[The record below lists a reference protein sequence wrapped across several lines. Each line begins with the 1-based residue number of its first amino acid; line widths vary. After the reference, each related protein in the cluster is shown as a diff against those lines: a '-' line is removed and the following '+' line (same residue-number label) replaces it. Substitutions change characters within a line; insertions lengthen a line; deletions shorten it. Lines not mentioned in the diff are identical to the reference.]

1 MMGVPTEPMAKRGA
15 VVPLSDGSELPLLP
29 AARQAGHQR
38 IALTVA
44 AAAAVLVSFSG
55 AAVSVGGHMERVCAT
70 QPNPATC
77 VRQHTP
83 WPTHITLPEVRN
95 RMSAFEWDSLRWI
108 CRHEQPGPGWNGCWW
123 RAPYTAFV
131 GGLGM
136 ANSTYGIGAAVTGYP
151 YPPMAS
157 AAEQMAVGVIVM
169 RKFGPSAWTSWGS
182 R

>member
-1 MMGVPTEPMAKRGA
+1 MGVPTEPMAKRGA
-15 VVPLSDGSELPLLP
+15 GFFLVLSGLGLPLLS

-44 AAAAVLVSFSG
+44 AAAALLFGTG
-55 AAVSVGGHMERVCAT
+55 AAASGGGHMRQVCAK
-70 QPNPATC
+70 QPDPVKC
-77 VRQHTP
+77 VRQHTA
-83 WPTHITLPEVRN
+83 WPVHPSLPEVRN
-95 RMSAFEWDSLRWI
+95 RMSAVEWDSLRWI
-108 CRHEQPGPGWNGCWW
+108 CRHEQPGRGWNGCWW
-123 RAPYTAFV
+123 SAPYTAFV

-136 ANSTYGIGAAVTGYP
+136 AHSTYGIGAAVTGYP
-151 YPPMAS
+151 YPPAAT